1 MADNAKKQP
10 AETKSTH
17 TTIMCDLIPRFMFNS
32 ISQFRIYC
40 YICIGNGSGRFPL
53 CDIFLMKR
61 FLLILNQ
68 KFAKFFYSRIAV
80 VRRSCLSYIHS
91 PTRGIEITM
100 RRGSGLYITVKAFG
114 DASD

>member
-1 MADNAKKQP
+1 MAP
-10 AETKSTH
+10 AVSHCVT
-17 TTIMCDLIPRFMFNS
+17 
-32 ISQFRIYC
+32 Y
-40 YICIGNGSGRFPL
+40 
-53 CDIFLMKR
+53 LMKR

-68 KFAKFFYSRIAV
+68 KFAKFFYRRIAV

-91 PTRGIEITM
+91 PTRGIEIAM